1 MLKLLL
7 VGYGNM
13 GKVHE
18 RAIENSN
25 KALLYGIVDPKVSQ
39 LKMVACKRYSLCGFK
54 KGY

>member
-18 RAIENSN
+18 KAIKNSD

-39 LKMVACKRYSLCGFK
+39 LKMKVLLAKEI
-54 KGY
+54 